1 LRESAISERFP
12 AVHAWH
18 KSVSYAWTTGDIEMN
33 TVLRC
38 DERAR
43 GLITGGPTAEPM
55 TVLVIDDTAF
65 DKRLVGQ
72 LLKSLDGIKLLFA
85 SNGRD
90 GLAIIDRESPAVV
103 LTDLTMPEMDGLEL
117 VRTVRLLRPLIP
129 VVLMT
134 AHGSEDVAM
143 EALRAGAAN
152 YIPKRHLV
160 RDLVQTIR
168 KVLAIVASRQER
180 GRTLGCV
187 VRRETA
193 FVLENDE
200 ELIIPTVSL
209 VNEELQSVETLDP
222 TGRMQV
228 CVALQEALGNAI
240 FHGNLEVS
248 SGLRQEHRAKFVE
261 QADLKRAREPYSS
274 RRVRLHAQIDRD
286 SARFLVADDGPGY
299 DTGILRRPIEPNDLN
314 HVGGRGLLLIR
325 TLMDQVTFNKAGSEI
340 TMVKLASTTGV
351 HA

>member
-1 LRESAISERFP
+1 
-12 AVHAWH
+12 
-18 KSVSYAWTTGDIEMN
+18 MN
-33 TVLRC
+33 TVLWR
-38 DERAR
+38 DDRVR
-43 GLITGGPTAEPM
+43 GLEPTEAAS
-55 TVLVIDDTAF
+55 TLTTILVIDDAAF
-65 DKRLVGQ
+65 DTRLVGR
-72 LLKSLDGIKLLFA
+72 LLESLDGTKLLFA
-85 SNGRD
+85 RNGHD
-90 GLAIIDRESPAVV
+90 GMAIIERESPAVV
-103 LTDLTMPEMDGLEL
+103 LTDLTMPAMDGIEI
-117 VRTVRLLRPLIP
+117 VRRVRLLHPHIP

-134 AHGSEDVAM
+134 ANGSEDVAM
-143 EALRAGAAN
+143 EALRAGATN

-160 RDLVQTIR
+160 RDLVQTLR

-180 GRTLGCV
+180 GRTLGCI

-200 ELIIPTVSL
+200 NLIIPTVCL

-248 SGLRQEHRAKFVE
+248 SGLRQENREEFEE
-261 QADLKRAREPYSS
+261 QADVRRAREPYFS
-274 RRVRLHAQIDRD
+274 RRVRLHSQIDRD
-286 SARFLVADDGPGY
+286 AARFLVADDGPGY
-299 DTGILRRPIEPNDLN
+299 DTAILHRPIEPDDLK

-340 TMVKLASTTGV
+340 TMVKLASTTG
-351 HA
+351 ALAL